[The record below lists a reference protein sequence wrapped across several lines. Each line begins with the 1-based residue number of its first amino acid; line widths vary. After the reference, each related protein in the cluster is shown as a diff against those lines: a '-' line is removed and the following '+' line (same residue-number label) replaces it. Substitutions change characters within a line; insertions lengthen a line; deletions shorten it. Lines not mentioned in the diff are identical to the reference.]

1 MEKFYY
7 TVVPLPLRTRV
18 CFTRGLNGG
27 MKFRFVERMIITAAA
42 ELSEIFRQLL
52 MMGCDVAQGS

>member
-1 MEKFYY
+1 M
-7 TVVPLPLRTRV
+7 

-27 MKFRFVERMIITAAA
+27 MKFRFVERMIITAAV